1 MTFDR
6 SPWGRG
12 GAEGSDR
19 AALSVQWSCGR
30 EEEIVTLGLGQP
42 EASQNEPVG

>member
-1 MTFDR
+1 MVSVGNFVTFDK

-19 AALSVQWSCGR
+19 AALSVQ
-30 EEEIVTLGLGQP
+30 
-42 EASQNEPVG
+42 